1 MIAKTWPIVV
11 AHRGASSTH
20 PENTLASF
28 EAALEAGAD
37 VVELDVRLTA
47 DRVPVVLHDPD
58 VARTT
63 DGAGLVHELTL
74 DEVRGLDASGGR
86 GPRAAIPTLHEVL
99 DALGGRIG
107 LNLELKNIPG
117 EAAFDTQEGVAES
130 AATLV
135 RELGLVDD
143 TLFSS
148 FNWAALQRVRE
159 LGPDLHT
166 GLLTVAAVD
175 PPSALEFAVAQG
187 HGFLLPQ
194 SDALWEAGEAF
205 VAEAHGMGVRV
216 GTWVLDDPEDVGRAF
231 AMGVD
236 AVATNDPM
244 AAVPVRDRFRPG

>member
-1 MIAKTWPIVV
+1 MIAKIWPILV

-20 PENTLASF
+20 PENTLPSF

-47 DRVPVVLHDPD
+47 DGVPVVLHDPD

-63 DGAGLVHELTL
+63 DGHGLVHQLTL
-74 DEVRGLDASGGR
+74 DQVRDLDASGRR
-86 GPRAAIPTLHEVL
+86 GPRSAIPTLREVL
-99 DALGGRIG
+99 EALGGRIG

-117 EAAFDTQEGVAES
+117 EAAFDTRETVAE
-130 AATLV
+130 AAVALV
-135 RELGLVDD
+135 RELDLVED

-148 FNWAALQRVRE
+148 FNWATLQRVRD
-159 LGPDLHT
+159 LGPDLQT

-175 PPSALEFAVAQG
+175 PTSALQLAVAQG

-194 SDALWEAGEAF
+194 SDALWEAGEGF
-205 VAEAHGMGVRV
+205 VAEAQAAGVRV
-216 GTWVLDDPEDVGRAF
+216 GTWVLDDPEDVERAF

-236 AVATNDPM
+236 AVATNDPSS
-244 AAVPVRDRFRPG
+244 AIPIRDRFRTG